1 MKADHYYGQTA
12 KDYEAKRQGITWEL
26 EDQFLIAGLDGV
38 KSVLDCPVGTGRFLP
53 FYQERNIKCV
63 GVDISQDMLNQASK
77 KGCGKLVKRSI
88 FDLKHKAE
96 MGVCFRM
103 FQWLTLDECKLAIK
117 AFDRCVDRIMLTVQ
131 IGKPKAGG
139 TIVHPESWYKLI
151 DHWKIVRTASEP
163 SRYGEYVMLECEVKN
178 G

>member
-1 MKADHYYGQTA
+1 VNADHYYGQTA
-12 KDYEAKRQGITWEL
+12 KDYDAKRQGITWEL
-26 EDQFLIAGLDGV
+26 ENQFLLAGLDGV

-53 FYQERNIKCV
+53 FYQERKIKCV
-63 GVDISQDMLNQASK
+63 GVDISHDMLAQASK
-77 KGCGKLVKRSI
+77 KEYGKLVKGSI

-103 FQWLTLDECKLAIK
+103 FQWLTMDECKRAIK

-151 DHWKIVRTASEP
+151 DHWEIVRTASEP